1 VKTALRKYEFAAAL
15 LRASEDA
22 YAATMESYRAGLGT
36 FIDLLAAQ
44 RELARARTTNIAS
57 RADLL
62 TSAAAL
68 AFATGEMPPTRAP

>member
-1 VKTALRKYEFAAAL
+1 MNGGHEL
-15 LRASEDA
+15 LD
-22 YAATMESYRAGLGT
+22 
-36 FIDLLAAQ
+36 AQ

-68 AFATGEMPPTRAP
+68 AFATGEMPPTKAP